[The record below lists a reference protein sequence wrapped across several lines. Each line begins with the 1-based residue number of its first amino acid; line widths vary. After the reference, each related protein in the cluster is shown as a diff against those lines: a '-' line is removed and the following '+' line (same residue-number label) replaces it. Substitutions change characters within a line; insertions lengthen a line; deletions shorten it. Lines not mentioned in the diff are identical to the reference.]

1 MFNNFKKVK
10 QKYLSKTI
18 KSKYIKYIAIA
29 IFISLSLFAKS
40 LLVIVRNNPDAVE
53 INVNQFFRLVDKPL
67 NPEHPLIVKEKKK
80 LLNYLSYY
88 SNHKI
93 NEVNIFFYGSKNR
106 FGNQIIMISKIIFFC
121 ELLGC
126 KKIILDKSTNWFIKN
141 KIHYSQ
147 YNMSI
152 ETGYRF
158 NYENKHTLIDLS
170 TNWLYY
176 FSYIKPELRIDVIKQ
191 EILNNIPNFVTN
203 PKDLYIH
210 IRSGDI
216 FEKGMKYGKSFYSQ
230 PPLCFYKMIISSFKF
245 KSIYIIAI
253 NNNNP
258 VINKLIQDI
267 PSINYKQ
274 SNIKIDIAY
283 LVNAHNIV
291 ASFSTFLF
299 SIIRLNDKLKYIWEY
314 NLSSTKSK
322 IIHGYHSYFKPFKNI
337 TYYIME
343 PSENYKAIMNIWNG
357 SKSQLEIMINEKCNN
372 TFLIS
377 KN

>member
-10 QKYLSKTI
+10 KKYLSKTI
-18 KSKYIKYIAIA
+18 KSKYIKFIAIA
-29 IFISLSLFAKS
+29 IFISLSLLAKS

-53 INVNQFFRLVDKPL
+53 INVNQFFRLIDKPL
-67 NPEHPLIVKEKKK
+67 NPDHPLIVKEKKK

-126 KKIILDKSTNWFIKN
+126 KKIILDKRANWFIKN

-230 PPLCFYKMIISSFKF
+230 PPLCFYKMVISSFKF

-267 PSINYKQ
+267 PSINYNQ
-274 SNIKIDIAY
+274 NNIKIDIAY

-322 IIHGYHSYFKPFKNI
+322 IIHDYHSYFKPFKNI

-343 PSENYKAIMNIWNG
+343 PSENYKSIMNIWNG
-357 SKSQLEIMINEKCNN
+357 TKSQLELMINEKCNN
-372 TFLIS
+372 TFIIS
-377 KN
+377 KI

>member
-1 MFNNFKKVK
+1 MFNNFKKFK
-10 QKYLSKTI
+10 QKYLSKTV

-67 NPEHPLIVKEKKK
+67 NPDHPLIVKEKKK

-106 FGNQIIMISKIIFFC
+106 FGNQITMISKIIFFC

-158 NYENKHTLIDLS
+158 KYENRHTLIDLS

-176 FSYIKPELRIDVIKQ
+176 FSYIKPELRSDVIKQ
-191 EILNNIPNFVTN
+191 EILNNIPNFDTN

-230 PPLCFYKMIISSFKF
+230 PPLCFYKMVISSFKF

-253 NNNNP
+253 NDNNP

>member
-10 QKYLSKTI
+10 KKYLSKTI
-18 KSKYIKYIAIA
+18 KSKYIKFIAIA

-53 INVNQFFRLVDKPL
+53 INVNQFFRLIDKPL
-67 NPEHPLIVKEKKK
+67 NPDHPLIVKEKKK

-126 KKIILDKSTNWFIKN
+126 KKIILDKRANWFIKN

-230 PPLCFYKMIISSFKF
+230 PPLCFYKMVISSFKF

-267 PSINYKQ
+267 PSINYNQ
-274 SNIKIDIAY
+274 NNIKIDIAY

-343 PSENYKAIMNIWNG
+343 PSENYKSIMNIWNG
-357 SKSQLEIMINEKCNN
+357 TKSQLELMINEKCNN
-372 TFLIS
+372 TFIIS
-377 KN
+377 KI

>member
-253 NNNNP
+253 NDNNP

-372 TFLIS
+372 AFLIS

>member
-253 NNNNP
+253 NDNNP

>member
-18 KSKYIKYIAIA
+18 KSKFIKFIAIA

-53 INVNQFFRLVDKPL
+53 INVNQFFRLIDKPL
-67 NPEHPLIVKEKKK
+67 NPDHPLIVKEKKK

-126 KKIILDKSTNWFIKN
+126 KKIILDKRANWFIKN

-343 PSENYKAIMNIWNG
+343 PSENYKLIMNIWNG
-357 SKSQLEIMINEKCNN
+357 TKSQLELMINEKCNN
-372 TFLIS
+372 TFIIS
-377 KN
+377 KI

>member
-1 MFNNFKKVK
+1 M
-10 QKYLSKTI
+10 
-18 KSKYIKYIAIA
+18 
-29 IFISLSLFAKS
+29 
-40 LLVIVRNNPDAVE
+40 
-53 INVNQFFRLVDKPL
+53 
-67 NPEHPLIVKEKKK
+67 
-80 LLNYLSYY
+80 SYY

-126 KKIILDKSTNWFIKN
+126 KKIILDKRANWFIKN

-230 PPLCFYKMIISSFKF
+230 PPLCFYKMVISSFKF

-343 PSENYKAIMNIWNG
+343 PSENYKSIMNIWNG
-357 SKSQLEIMINEKCNN
+357 TKSQLELMINEKCNN
-372 TFLIS
+372 TFIIS
-377 KN
+377 KI

>member
-10 QKYLSKTI
+10 KKYLSKTI
-18 KSKYIKYIAIA
+18 KSKYIKFIAIA

-53 INVNQFFRLVDKPL
+53 INENQFFRLIDKPL
-67 NPEHPLIVKEKKK
+67 NPDHPLIVKEKKK

-126 KKIILDKSTNWFIKN
+126 KKIILDKRANWFIKN

-216 FEKGMKYGKSFYSQ
+216 FEEGMKYGKSFYSQ
-230 PPLCFYKMIISSFKF
+230 PPLCFYKMVISSFKF

-267 PSINYKQ
+267 PSINYNQ
-274 SNIKIDIAY
+274 NNIKIDIAY

-343 PSENYKAIMNIWNG
+343 PSENYHFYSNKYT
-357 SKSQLEIMINEKCNN
+357 KSQRE
-372 TFLIS
+372 S
-377 KN
+377 KEFNKTKKL